1 MISKDWFIGFI
12 EGEGNFNISLSK
24 ALMKKSKSY
33 LFEFYPILQFR
44 IFLREDD
51 KEALEKI
58 KNFVGVGKIYKK
70 SYKYSRK
77 KGVNSQD
84 QYVYMIT
91 SIKNLLVLKELLIS
105 SNFHTKKKKDME
117 IFFKVLD
124 LKIEKKHLTLDG
136 YNEIMAL
143 VANLNSLN
151 RENFRVKPV
160 TE

>member
-1 MISKDWFIGFI
+1 
-12 EGEGNFNISLSK
+12 
-24 ALMKKSKSY
+24 
-33 LFEFYPILQFR
+33 
-44 IFLREDD
+44 
-51 KEALEKI
+51 
-58 KNFVGVGKIYKK
+58 
-70 SYKYSRK
+70 
-77 KGVNSQD
+77 
-84 QYVYMIT
+84 
-91 SIKNLLVLKELLIS
+91 
-105 SNFHTKKKKDME
+105 ME